1 MRSVSFIKRYLELFW
16 GGDNSESKTGI
27 IRFLVRCIS
36 SSVTPG
42 IVSLKLEVS
51 VNIIAS
57 GRVLEEFGKI
67 DWEEGRFSVS
77 SFATEDTITLK
88 SWETRL
94 AKTICTCCQLNLV
107 TGVAMVV
114 KTAARLAVPFAV
126 LPFLHVSWRTT
137 VSLFQIHVKAIEDV
151 LQSEAKKGR
160 WEEVRDVCDGFEKG
174 SSECLVRLASLEHLK
189 IIRQAY
195 QGGVSTITCPA
206 NTSPVAFIVV
216 RSSSLAAVCLVTI
229 LTILTIAPAVEL
241 DCDLTVV
248 TTAVT

>member
-1 MRSVSFIKRYLELFW
+1 
-16 GGDNSESKTGI
+16 
-27 IRFLVRCIS
+27 
-36 SSVTPG
+36 
-42 IVSLKLEVS
+42 
-51 VNIIAS
+51 
-57 GRVLEEFGKI
+57 
-67 DWEEGRFSVS
+67 
-77 SFATEDTITLK
+77 
-88 SWETRL
+88 
-94 AKTICTCCQLNLV
+94 
-107 TGVAMVV
+107 MVV

-126 LPFLHVSWRTT
+126 RPLLHVSWRTT
-137 VSLFQIHVKAIEDV
+137 VSLFQIHVKAIEDI

-174 SSECLVRLASLEHLK
+174 SSECLARLARLEHLK

-241 DCDLTVV
+241 NCDLTVV